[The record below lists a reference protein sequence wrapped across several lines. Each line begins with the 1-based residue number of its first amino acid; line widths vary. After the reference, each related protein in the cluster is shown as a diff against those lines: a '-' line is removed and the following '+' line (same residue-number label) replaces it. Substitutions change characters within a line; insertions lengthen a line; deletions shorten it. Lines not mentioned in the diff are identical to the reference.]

1 MTSFVIKQ
9 GIYLCVARHAI
20 RSLIRSDKIYSFIIN
35 PSVDHLISGWQ
46 SCFQTELSAA
56 ARYWCVHIATTLRD
70 DRSLCCCF
78 CCFQTLLEKVGW
90 LEGMRSVPMRSVPVR
105 SVPVRSVPSRR
116 TRLCRPKAGQSLV
129 IEKVHNY
136 NNY

>member
-70 DRSLCCCF
+70 DRSLKF
-78 CCFQTLLEKVGW
+78 VFSENFRGGGGDGGVIFDPKNYVAVALQWDKI
-90 LEGMRSVPMRSVPVR
+90 S
-105 SVPVRSVPSRR
+105 
-116 TRLCRPKAGQSLV
+116 CRF
-129 IEKVHNY
+129 
-136 NNY
+136 